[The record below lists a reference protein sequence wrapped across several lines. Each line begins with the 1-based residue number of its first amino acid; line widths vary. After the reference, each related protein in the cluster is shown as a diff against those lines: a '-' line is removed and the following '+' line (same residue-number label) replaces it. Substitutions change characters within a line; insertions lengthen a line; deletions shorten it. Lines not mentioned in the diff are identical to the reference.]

1 VHTEGL
7 DEPLKVVVRR
17 LARSWAAEVPAIRGL
32 SARGTTREECL
43 LKLVVRARTLLGSD
57 AVLLLEEEPPALVG
71 ISETAEL
78 LGWDRRKVAVY
89 ASRGQLPPPVA
100 HLAGG
105 KVWRRADIEAY
116 RARQE
121 VNEVASSRIRRRRRT
136 A

>member
-1 VHTEGL
+1 MDRPIRVTVTHRG
-7 DEPLKVVVRR
+7 
-17 LARSWAAEVPAIRGL
+17 RSWTAKARAIPGC
-32 SARGTTREECL
+32 SARGSTREECL
-43 LKLVVRARTLLGSD
+43 SKLVARARELLGGD
-57 AVLLLEEEPPALVG
+57 AAFLFEEEPPALVG
-71 ISETAEL
+71 ISEAAEL

-121 VNEVASSRIRRRRRT
+121 IDRAASPRTGRRRRT

>member
-1 VHTEGL
+1 MAE
-7 DEPLKVVVRR
+7 
-17 LARSWAAEVPAIRGL
+17 ARAVPGC
-32 SARGTTREECL
+32 SARGTTRDECL
-43 LKLVVRARTLLGSD
+43 SKLVARARELLGD
-57 AVLLLEEEPPALVG
+57 ETPLLLEEEPPALVG
-71 ISETAEL
+71 ISEAAEL

-116 RARQE
+116 RARQR
-121 VNEVASSRIRRRRRT
+121 VNGASSRIGRRRRT

>member
-1 VHTEGL
+1 MDRPIRVTVTHRG
-7 DEPLKVVVRR
+7 
-17 LARSWAAEVPAIRGL
+17 RSWTAEARAVPGC
-32 SARGTTREECL
+32 SARGTTRDECL
-43 LKLVVRARTLLGSD
+43 SKLVARARELLGD
-57 AVLLLEEEPPALVG
+57 ETPLLLEEEPPALVG
-71 ISETAEL
+71 ISEAAEL

-116 RARQE
+116 RARQR
-121 VNEVASSRIRRRRRT
+121 VNGASSRIGRRRRT